1 MKLSLIVRGQHPAT
15 DDIRERLADDLELVR
30 RAEELGFDGIVK
42 GSHYSAHPFQSVQQV
57 PFLAQV
63 AAIAPKLRLICGLVL
78 LPLHKPLDLAEQL
91 ATLDIMS
98 NGKLGDGDR
107 PLVVYSEECHPVG
120 NPDWFDYK
128 RRHFGGD
135 DSIEFIEAERFIP
148 LINRDFRYTHLRV
161 QLSETDISLSL
172 IIR

>member
-1 MKLSLIVRGQHPAT
+1 MSDNCV
-15 DDIRERLADDLELVR
+15 
-30 RAEELGFDGIVK
+30 
-42 GSHYSAHPFQSVQQV
+42 Y
-57 PFLAQV
+57 
-63 AAIAPKLRLICGLVL
+63 
-78 LPLHKPLDLAEQL
+78 
-91 ATLDIMS
+91 IMS
-98 NGKLGDGDR
+98 NGKLGDGER

-135 DSIEFIEAERFIP
+135 DSIEFIAAERFVP

-172 IIR
+172 IVR

>member
-1 MKLSLIVRGQHPAT
+1 MGDNGV
-15 DDIRERLADDLELVR
+15 
-30 RAEELGFDGIVK
+30 
-42 GSHYSAHPFQSVQQV
+42 Y
-57 PFLAQV
+57 
-63 AAIAPKLRLICGLVL
+63 
-78 LPLHKPLDLAEQL
+78 
-91 ATLDIMS
+91 IMS
-98 NGKLGDGDR
+98 NGKLDEGDR

-172 IIR
+172 IVR

>member
-1 MKLSLIVRGQHPAT
+1 MLTFPIA
-15 DDIRERLADDLELVR
+15 AVR
-30 RAEELGFDGIVK
+30 RVIERGKSDAAANGGFRNPYYGQKPGK
-42 GSHYSAHPFQSVQQV
+42 GEKP
-57 PFLAQV
+57 
-63 AAIAPKLRLICGLVL
+63 GLWLVG
-78 LPLHKPLDLAEQL
+78 DNGVY
-91 ATLDIMS
+91 IMS
-98 NGKLGDGDR
+98 NGKLDEGDR

-135 DSIEFIEAERFIP
+135 DSIEFIEAERFIA